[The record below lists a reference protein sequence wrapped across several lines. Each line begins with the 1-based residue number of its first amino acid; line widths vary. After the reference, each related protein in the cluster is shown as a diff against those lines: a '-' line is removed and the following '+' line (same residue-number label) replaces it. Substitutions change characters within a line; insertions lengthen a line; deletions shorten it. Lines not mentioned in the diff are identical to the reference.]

1 MASIRKRGKSQYQV
15 RITRNHTEQSRT
27 FDTRGEAEAWAAVVE
42 SEAVRGVWVNTR
54 EAESTSLREAL
65 DRYAIEITPSKKGA
79 MRERQRIE
87 QLQRHHIASLALA
100 AIHGSTLARYRDERV
115 AAGMG
120 ANTIRLDLAVLSH
133 LFTIARKEW
142 GMEGLS
148 NPVQSLRR
156 PRLPKGRDRRLT
168 GDEEERLKTS
178 CADGPP
184 WLLPIV
190 ALAIET
196 AMRRSELL
204 AMRWQDVNL
213 QARTVHLRDTKN
225 GEART
230 VPLSTA
236 ALQVLRELPRNIQGG
251 PVFTVGDSYLSH
263 TFLECCRKAGIEGL
277 RFHDL
282 RHEATSRLFEKGLS
296 MMEVATIT
304 GHKTLQM
311 LKRYTHLRASELAL
325 RLG

>member
-27 FDTRGEAEAWAAVVE
+27 FDTGGEAEAWAAVVE
-42 SEAVRGVWVNTR
+42 SEAARGVWVNTR

-79 MRERQRIE
+79 VRERQRIE
-87 QLQRHHIASLALA
+87 KLQRHHIASLTLA
-100 AIHGSTLARYRDERV
+100 AIRGSTLARYRDERV
-115 AAGMG
+115 AAGIG

-142 GMEGLS
+142 GMDGLS

-156 PRLPKGRDRRLT
+156 PRLPKGRDRRLV
-168 GDEEERLKTS
+168 GGEEERLKA
-178 CADGPP
+178 CCPP

-190 ALAIET
+190 TVAIET
-196 AMRRSELL
+196 AMRRNELL
-204 AMRWQDVNL
+204 MMRWEDVNL

-230 VPLSTA
+230 VPLSTV

-263 TFLECCRKAGIEGL
+263 TFLECCRKKVCASTTYATRPPLGSL
-277 RFHDL
+277 R
-282 RHEATSRLFEKGLS
+282 
-296 MMEVATIT
+296 
-304 GHKTLQM
+304 
-311 LKRYTHLRASELAL
+311 RA
-325 RLG
+325 

>member
-1 MASIRKRGKSQYQV
+1 
-15 RITRNHTEQSRT
+15 
-27 FDTRGEAEAWAAVVE
+27 
-42 SEAVRGVWVNTR
+42 
-54 EAESTSLREAL
+54 
-65 DRYAIEITPSKKGA
+65 
-79 MRERQRIE
+79 
-87 QLQRHHIASLALA
+87 
-100 AIHGSTLARYRDERV
+100 
-115 AAGMG
+115 
-120 ANTIRLDLAVLSH
+120 VLSR

-142 GMEGLS
+142 GMDGLS

-156 PRLPKGRDRRLT
+156 PRLPKGRDRRLV
-168 GDEEERLKTS
+168 GGEEDRLKA
-178 CADGPP
+178 CCPP

-190 ALAIET
+190 TVAIET
-196 AMRRSELL
+196 AMRRNELL
-204 AMRWQDVNL
+204 MMRWEDVNL

-230 VPLSTA
+230 VPLSTV

-263 TFLECCRKAGIEGL
+263 TFLECCRKAGIDGL